1 MTGRETELTALL
13 ISPDRELARQITTSL
28 TAAKAFQIL
37 ADVRSYLP
45 EHALELR
52 LRQMNPD
59 VVLLDLVTDIEQA
72 CETIRILSSLRPPTQ
87 VIGLHHAKDS
97 HAIVRSLRMGA
108 SEFLHSP
115 FEASAQRDA
124 AARIRRLRQP
134 EQTSKQEPA
143 SVICFSSTKPG
154 SGASTLA
161 TQTAFALRRLTGRR
175 VLLADFD
182 LMGGAIG
189 FYLKVRHH
197 YSLVDALA
205 STEHLDPGV
214 WSAMTVNAGGVDI
227 LASPEDPSTS
237 PVDPERLSVVIESAR
252 RHYEWIV
259 IDLPVI
265 FHRTSMLTLSECDK
279 GFLVSTSELPSLH
292 LTRRAISML
301 ATLGFDKDRYK
312 VVVNRVNRRD
322 GLAEADLEKMFNHP
336 VYATLPN
343 DYFAL
348 HRVVTLGEPLTG
360 DGDLGKA
367 VESLASRLAGKPES
381 EKKRQGHAMDAKP
394 VLSQT

>member
-1 MTGRETELTALL
+1 MISRETELTALL
-13 ISPDRELARQITTSL
+13 ISPDRELARQVTTTVS
-28 TAAKAFQIL
+28 AARTFQIL
-37 ADVRSYLP
+37 ADAKIYLP

-52 LRQMNPD
+52 LRQLKPD

-72 CETIRILSSLRPPTQ
+72 CETIRIVSSFRPPAQ
-87 VIGLHHAKDS
+87 VIGLHRTKDS

-115 FEASAQRDA
+115 FEASAQKEA
-124 AARIRRLRQP
+124 AVRIRRLRQP
-134 EQTSKQEPA
+134 EPPSDQEPA

-161 TQTAFALRRLTGRR
+161 TQTAFALRRLTGRK

-182 LMGGAIG
+182 LIGGAIG
-189 FYLKVRHH
+189 FYLKVRHS
-197 YSLVDALA
+197 YSLPDAMA
-205 STEHLDPGV
+205 SAEHLDPGV
-214 WSAMTVNAGGVDI
+214 WSTMTVNADGVDI
-227 LASPEDPSTS
+227 LASPEEPSTA
-237 PVDPERLSVVIESAR
+237 PIDPERLSIVIESAR
-252 RHYEWIV
+252 RNYEWIV

-265 FHRTSMLTLSECDK
+265 FHRTSMLAFSESDK
-279 GFLVSTSELPSLH
+279 GFLVSTTELPSLH

-301 ATLGFDKDRYK
+301 ATLGFDKQRYK

-322 GLAEADLEKMFNHP
+322 GLAEADLEKMFNYP
-336 VYATLPN
+336 VYTTFPN

-348 HRVVTLGEPLTG
+348 HRVVTLGEPLNG

-367 VESLASRLAGKPES
+367 VESLAGRLTGKS
-381 EKKRQGHAMDAKP
+381 GTEKKRQGNSMDAKP
-394 VLSQT
+394 ALSRT

>member
-1 MTGRETELTALL
+1 MTGRETELSALL
-13 ISPDRELARQITTSL
+13 LSPDRELARQLTTTL
-28 TAAKAFQIL
+28 PATRAFQIL
-37 ADVRSYLP
+37 ADVKAYLP
-45 EHALELR
+45 ANALELR
-52 LRQMNPD
+52 LRQLKPD

-72 CETIRILSSLRPPTQ
+72 CETIRIVSSFRPPAQ
-87 VIGLHHAKDS
+87 VIGLHRTKDS
-97 HAIVRSLRMGA
+97 DAIVRSLRMGA

-124 AARIRRLRQP
+124 AVRIRRLRQP
-134 EQTSKQEPA
+134 EQPSKQEPA

-161 TQTAFALRRLTGRR
+161 AQTAFALRRLTGRR

-189 FYLKVRHH
+189 FYLKVRHS
-197 YSLVDALA
+197 YSLADALA
-205 STEHLDPGV
+205 STGQLDPCL

-227 LASPEDPSTS
+227 LASPEEPSTS
-237 PVDPERLSVVIESAR
+237 PVDPERLSSVIESAR

-265 FHRTSMLTLSECDK
+265 FHRTSMLTLSESDK
-279 GFLVSTSELPSLH
+279 GLLVSTSELPSLH

-336 VYATLPN
+336 VYTTFPN

-348 HRVVTLGEPLTG
+348 HRVVTLGEPLSG

-367 VESLASRLAGKPES
+367 VESLAGRLAGKTET
-381 EKKRQGHAMDAKP
+381 EKKRQGYSMDAKP
-394 VLSQT
+394 VLSGT